1 MNEALVARFCLNY
14 DCDKNDEINI
24 CDVDVKVYSA
34 VYAYTHDALPS
45 AFWVQ
50 WHSHKFLWEVGEMN
64 ILYINSS
71 K

>member
-45 AFWVQ
+45 AFWV
-50 WHSHKFLWEVGEMN
+50 K
-64 ILYINSS
+64 
-71 K
+71 